1 MIFQFFKCPVM
12 SWLPVVEPNFGQ
24 ERFLADEPN
33 DLWRS
38 GNFSKVNVMTG
49 VTADEFIQPVA
60 GNFREKSLKCSS
72 N

>member
-1 MIFQFFKCPVM
+1 MIFAFFKCPVM
-12 SWLPVVEPNFGQ
+12 SWLPVVELDLGQ

-60 GNFREKSLKCSS
+60 GIEKDP
-72 N
+72 